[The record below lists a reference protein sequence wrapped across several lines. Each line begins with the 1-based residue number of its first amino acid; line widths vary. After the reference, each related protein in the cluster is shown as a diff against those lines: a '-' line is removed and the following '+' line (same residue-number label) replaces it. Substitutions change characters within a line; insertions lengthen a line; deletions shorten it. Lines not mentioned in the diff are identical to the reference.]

1 MNKLWVL
8 IFGELLL
15 LSGTSAF
22 ADIVTLKDGRQIS
35 GSVQSG
41 GSRQL
46 LIKVGEDSQVI
57 SMDQV
62 LSIEFNPVAV
72 APAVPAAAAPP
83 VAPPAT
89 KAVTPGAAQPASA
102 TIATPRADAP
112 SIPPAPAAAS
122 VASITLPI
130 GTEIAARTIDRID
143 SKKADKFTEY
153 AASLDDPIVVNG
165 LTIAPVNTTAIL
177 RVVEIHNAKV
187 KGHPS
192 LSTSLVAVTINGH
205 RVNLETDKVDS
216 QSGSQ
221 SKRTAIGAGGG
232 AAAGAAIGAAAG
244 GGVGA
249 GIGAGVGAAAGA
261 VGAVLTSKGVE
272 IHPET
277 RFTYKLT
284 QPAVIDAP
292 EASK

>member
-1 MNKLWVL
+1 MKALL
-8 IFGELLL
+8 IFAAFVLLT
-15 LSGTSAF
+15 GANAF
-22 ADIVTLKDGRQIS
+22 ADIVTLKDGRQIT
-35 GSVQSG
+35 GSVESG
-41 GSRQL
+41 GSKQL
-46 LIKVGEDSQVI
+46 LIKVGNDSQVI
-57 SMDQV
+57 AMDQV
-62 LSIEFNPVAV
+62 VSIEFNPLATATLSA
-72 APAVPAAAAPP
+72 APTATAVPTAAAPT
-83 VAPPAT
+83 PAT
-89 KAVTPGAAQPASA
+89 AATAS
-102 TIATPRADAP
+102 P
-112 SIPPAPAAAS
+112 
-122 VASITLPI
+122 SITLPI

-143 SKKADKFTEY
+143 SKKADKFKEY

-165 LTIAPVNTTAIL
+165 VTIAPINSTAIL
-177 RVVEIHNAKV
+177 RVTEIRNAKV
-187 KGHPS
+187 KGRSS
-192 LSTSLVAVTINGH
+192 LSTSLVAVTIDGH
-205 RVNLETDKVDS
+205 RVNLETDAVDS

-284 QPAVIDAP
+284 QAVALTLP
-292 EASK
+292 EGSK